1 MLIHYSKAS
10 FLDHPVSMMKFLL
23 GEKESLHEKILLR
36 SAKILLKEKF
46 NRDEANRILREI
58 RNGDFVKMNE
68 SREMTLSGNKPGH
81 LFGKFIYFFVR
92 IVKPEVMIE
101 TGVAHGVSSWTIL
114 NALHKNQKGKLY
126 SIDLPNLDTKKV
138 FNVENF
144 NRQPGWVVPEL
155 LRSRWE
161 LQLGKS
167 SELLPALLKRL
178 GSIDIFF
185 HDSDHSYE
193 NMKFE
198 FGVTYDFI
206 REGGLVLS
214 DDVHKNAAFGEFVE
228 EKKMRAVQLLSK
240 GGAAVKEKWPK

>member
-1 MLIHYSKAS
+1 MFVQYTKTS
-10 FLDHPVSMMKFLL
+10 FLDHPLSMLKFYF
-23 GEKESLHEKILLR
+23 GAKESLHEKILLR
-36 SAKILLKEKF
+36 TGKILLQERF
-46 NRDEANRILREI
+46 DRGEAMRILSEI
-58 RNGDFVKMNE
+58 RNEDFVRMNE
-68 SREMTLSGNKPGH
+68 SKDTTLSGNKPGH

-92 IVKPEVMIE
+92 IVKPDVMLE

-114 NALHKNQKGKLY
+114 NGMHKNQKGKLI

-144 NRQPGWVVPEL
+144 SRQPGWVVPEF

-167 SELLPALLKRL
+167 SDLMPPLLKRL

-198 FGVTYDFI
+198 FNAVADFVKP
-206 REGGLVLS
+206 GGLILS
-214 DDVHKNAAFGEFVE
+214 DDVHKNTAFREFVT
-228 EKKMRAVQLLSK
+228 EKNWPAVQLLSK
-240 GGAAVKEKWPK
+240 GGAALKR